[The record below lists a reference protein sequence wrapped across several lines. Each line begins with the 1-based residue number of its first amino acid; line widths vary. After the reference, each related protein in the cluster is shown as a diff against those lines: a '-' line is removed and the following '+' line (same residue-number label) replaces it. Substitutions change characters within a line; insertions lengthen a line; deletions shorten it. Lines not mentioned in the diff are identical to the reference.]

1 MNFNITVEIQASPQT
16 VWGVLRE
23 IERWREWT
31 PTVTSIRCLDDG
43 PLAVGSRARIRQPK
57 LPPADWRVTEL
68 EEGRSFTWV
77 TGSPGVRVTARHWVD
92 PHASGSRATLS
103 LTFAGLLGPLVGRL
117 ARALNERYLRLEAD
131 GLKTRSEERQR
142 ASSPSPSA
150 SA

>member
-23 IERWREWT
+23 IKRWPEWT
-31 PTVTSIRCLDDG
+31 PTVTSIQRLDNG
-43 PLAVGSRARIRQPK
+43 PLVVGSRARIRQPK

-77 TGSPGVRVTARHWVD
+77 TGGPGVRVTARHWVD

-103 LTFAGLLGPLVGRL
+103 LTFAGLGERVTFASPGAILVGGSCG
-117 ARALNERYLRLEAD
+117 APQMCQRALAL
-131 GLKTRSEERQR
+131 
-142 ASSPSPSA
+142 SA
-150 SA
+150 A